1 MIYKFYN
8 CSRKLYEHTEKLKY
22 FITKNQLVNTYQN
35 KFQKSIYFVY
45 KNGNNGGFN
54 EYTVFL
60 NNENKHYNDR
70 KSNFRMH
77 YIVFANVLGLTVH
90 VKKDENYE
98 NENIN
103 FLNNELLTT
112 DSTVNINENVI
123 RKNEFSF
130 IGKNKLFGNSND
142 NNTKQ
147 SDNVLKGNNKNGSK
161 NDKYEYYQE
170 LSEYSNMQIFSSN
183 SHHELANE
191 ICSNLGIGL
200 GRAYVGKFS
209 DGEIA
214 LQIMDEVR
222 GRDIY
227 IIHSTPAGGKD
238 VHSRLMELFLF
249 ISTLRRSSAKKV
261 TAVIPYLNYS
271 RQTKHLDDH
280 NYVHSLGAPEIAI
293 LLQACGVDSII
304 SVDLHNARIEGF
316 STGKK
321 FQPPLMNINPQSLAV
336 EYFKKKKLRNPV
348 VVSIDNEGAERTK
361 EFWIRMNKHSMN
373 AGFTTLVS
381 SNYNEINSRE
391 GYPVNDSCE
400 SNDFKNNRMNL
411 HNEDNKKNNT
421 NALNNSK
428 IVDKK
433 ENDMYDKEK
442 FTIVGDIKGCDCI
455 LVDDI
460 IDTGEKSQ
468 KVAAILKNA
477 GARKI
482 YLYATHAILSD
493 GCIEK
498 INNSCIDEVVTTNT
512 IHIPSN
518 ICCEKL
524 HILSVAKLVAEGIKR
539 AHNEQSLNA
548 LEDFS
553 DGQIEMKV

>member
-77 YIVFANVLGLTVH
+77 SIVFANVLGLTVH

-391 GYPVNDSCE
+391 GYPVNDSYE

>member
-391 GYPVNDSCE
+391 GYPVNDSYE

>member
-271 RQTKHLDDH
+271 RQTKYLDDH

-391 GYPVNDSCE
+391 GYPVNDSYE

>member
-391 GYPVNDSCE
+391 GYPVNDSYE

-539 AHNEQSLNA
+539 AHNEQS
-548 LEDFS
+548 
-553 DGQIEMKV
+553 

>member
-35 KFQKSIYFVY
+35 KFQKSIYFVN

-60 NNENKHYNDR
+60 NNDNKHYNDR
-70 KSNFRMH
+70 KSNFRTH
-77 YIVFANVLGLTVH
+77 SIVFANVLGLSIH

-103 FLNNELLTT
+103 FINNELLT

-123 RKNEFSF
+123 KKNEFSF

-142 NNTKQ
+142 NNIKE
-147 SDNVLKGNNKNGSK
+147 SDNVLKGNNKNVSK

-391 GYPVNDSCE
+391 GYPVNDSYE
-400 SNDFKNNRMNL
+400 LNDFQNNHMNL
-411 HNEDNKKNNT
+411 YNEDNKKNNT

-524 HILSVAKLVAEGIKR
+524 HILSVAKLVAAGIKR
-539 AHNEQSLNA
+539 AHKEQSLNA

>member
-1 MIYKFYN
+1 MV
-8 CSRKLYEHTEKLKY
+8 
-22 FITKNQLVNTYQN
+22 Q
-35 KFQKSIYFVY
+35 
-45 KNGNNGGFN
+45 
-54 EYTVFL
+54 
-60 NNENKHYNDR
+60 
-70 KSNFRMH
+70 
-77 YIVFANVLGLTVH
+77 
-90 VKKDENYE
+90 
-98 NENIN
+98 
-103 FLNNELLTT
+103 
-112 DSTVNINENVI
+112 
-123 RKNEFSF
+123 
-130 IGKNKLFGNSND
+130 
-142 NNTKQ
+142 
-147 SDNVLKGNNKNGSK
+147 K

-336 EYFKKKKLRNPV
+336 EYFKKKKT
-348 VVSIDNEGAERTK
+348 SK
-361 EFWIRMNKHSMN
+361 
-373 AGFTTLVS
+373 S
-381 SNYNEINSRE
+381 S
-391 GYPVNDSCE
+391 C
-400 SNDFKNNRMNL
+400 
-411 HNEDNKKNNT
+411 
-421 NALNNSK
+421 
-428 IVDKK
+428 
-433 ENDMYDKEK
+433 
-442 FTIVGDIKGCDCI
+442 CI
-455 LVDDI
+455 
-460 IDTGEKSQ
+460 
-468 KVAAILKNA
+468 
-477 GARKI
+477 
-482 YLYATHAILSD
+482 Y
-493 GCIEK
+493 
-498 INNSCIDEVVTTNT
+498 
-512 IHIPSN
+512 
-518 ICCEKL
+518 
-524 HILSVAKLVAEGIKR
+524 
-539 AHNEQSLNA
+539 
-548 LEDFS
+548 
-553 DGQIEMKV
+553 

>member
-391 GYPVNDSCE
+391 GYPVNDSYE

-421 NALNNSK
+421 NALYNSK

>member
-142 NNTKQ
+142 NNSKQ

-391 GYPVNDSCE
+391 GYPVNDSYE

>member
-1 MIYKFYN
+1 MIYKIYN
-8 CSRKLYEHTEKLKY
+8 NYSRKLYEHRDKFMKY
-22 FITKNQLVNTYQN
+22 FAAKNESVNIYHD
-35 KFQKSIYFVY
+35 KFQKSVYFVY
-45 KNGNNGGFN
+45 ENVNHNNFN
-54 EYTVFL
+54 EYPVVL
-60 NNENKHYNDR
+60 NQERQRHNGRRSHAKA
-70 KSNFRMH
+70 KT
-77 YIVFANVLGLTVH
+77 ILCANILGLSVPS
-90 VKKDENYE
+90 KKDENLE
-98 NENIN
+98 N
-103 FLNNELLTT
+103 T
-112 DSTVNINENVI
+112 DISIK
-123 RKNEFSF
+123 KNEFSL
-130 IGKNKLFGNSND
+130 I
-142 NNTKQ
+142 
-147 SDNVLKGNNKNGSK
+147 NNKGRMSTNSK
-161 NDKYEYYQE
+161 DTDNLEADSMHPGRNKKKSKDDKYEYYQE

-200 GRAYVGKFS
+200 GRAYVGKYS

-238 VHSRLMELFLF
+238 IHSRLMELFLF
-249 ISTLRRSSAKKV
+249 VSTLRRSSAKKV

-271 RQTKHLDDH
+271 RQTNHLDDF

-293 LLQACGVDSII
+293 LLQACGVDAII
-304 SVDLHNARIEGF
+304 SVDLHNPRIEGF
-316 STGKK
+316 STDEKL

-336 EYFKKKKLRNPV
+336 EYFKRKKLQNPV
-348 VVSIDNEGAERTK
+348 IVSIDNDGAEKTK
-361 EFWIRMNKHSMN
+361 EFWIRMKKYSLN
-373 AGFTTLVS
+373 AGFTTIVS
-381 SNYNEINSRE
+381 SSYNEINSRE
-391 GYPVNDSCE
+391 GHPNDDGSEGKNMSSNKYFNIFSQDRRKNINTTTPV
-400 SNDFKNNRMNL
+400 KNVENKNINQITPNL
-411 HNEDNKKNNT
+411 E
-421 NALNNSK
+421 
-428 IVDKK
+428 
-433 ENDMYDKEK
+433 KEK

-460 IDTGEKSQ
+460 LDTGEKSK
-468 KVAAILKNA
+468 KVAALLKSA

-493 GCIEK
+493 GCVEK
-498 INNSCIDEVVTTNT
+498 INESCIDEVVTTNT

-539 AHNEQSLNA
+539 VQNEPSQNA

-553 DGQIEMKV
+553 DGEVVLKEK

>member
-77 YIVFANVLGLTVH
+77 SIVFANVLGLTVH

-222 GRDIY
+222 GKRY
-227 IIHSTPAGGKD
+227 LYNPFNSSRGKRR
-238 VHSRLMELFLF
+238 SFAFNGLFLF
-249 ISTLRRSSAKKV
+249 ISTL
-261 TAVIPYLNYS
+261 
-271 RQTKHLDDH
+271 TKIIWQK
-280 NYVHSLGAPEIAI
+280 GAPEIAI

-391 GYPVNDSCE
+391 GYPVNDSYE

-553 DGQIEMKV
+553 DGQIEMKIVKLELSITLRNL

>member
-103 FLNNELLTT
+103 FLNNELLTA

-391 GYPVNDSCE
+391 GYPVNDSYE

>member
-336 EYFKKKKLRNPV
+336 EYLKKKKLRNPV

-391 GYPVNDSCE
+391 GYPVNDSYE

>member
-1 MIYKFYN
+1 M
-8 CSRKLYEHTEKLKY
+8 LYEHTEKLKY

-391 GYPVNDSCE
+391 GYPVNDSYE

>member
-54 EYTVFL
+54 EYTIFL

-77 YIVFANVLGLTVH
+77 SIVFANVLGLTVH

-391 GYPVNDSCE
+391 GYPVNDSYE

>member
-227 IIHSTPAGGKD
+227 IIHSTPSGGKD

-391 GYPVNDSCE
+391 GYPVNDSYE

>member
-1 MIYKFYN
+1 MIYKIYN
-8 CSRKLYEHTEKLKY
+8 NYSRKLHEHSDKFIKYLIDKNKSVSIYQEK
-22 FITKNQLVNTYQN
+22 I
-35 KFQKSIYFVY
+35 QKSAYSLHETS
-45 KNGNNGGFN
+45 KQSNFN
-54 EYTVFL
+54 EYPIVL
-60 NNENKHYNDR
+60 NYEKQRHNGKR
-70 KSNFRMH
+70 SNTKVKA
-77 YIVFANVLGLTVH
+77 ILFANILGLTVH
-90 VKKDENYE
+90 SKKDENLE
-98 NENIN
+98 NKDMI
-103 FLNNELLTT
+103 
-112 DSTVNINENVI
+112 IK
-123 RKNEFSF
+123 KNEFSL
-130 IGKNKLFGNSND
+130 I
-142 NNTKQ
+142 
-147 SDNVLKGNNKNGSK
+147 NNKGKLSTNIKDTNNLESDSVNTGRNIKKSK
-161 NDKYEYYQE
+161 DDKYEYYQE

-200 GRAYVGKFS
+200 GRAYVGKYS

-238 VHSRLMELFLF
+238 IHARLMELFLF
-249 ISTLRRSSAKKV
+249 VSTLRRSSAKKV

-271 RQTKHLDDH
+271 RQTKQLDDF

-304 SVDLHNARIEGF
+304 SVDLHNPRIEGF
-316 STGKK
+316 STDEKL

-336 EYFKKKKLRNPV
+336 EYFKKKKLQNPV
-348 VVSIDNEGAERTK
+348 IVSIDNDGAERTK
-361 EFWIRMNKHSMN
+361 EFWIRMKNHSIN
-373 AGFTTLVS
+373 AGFTTIVS
-381 SNYNEINSRE
+381 SSHNEMNSRE
-391 GYPVNDSCE
+391 GHP
-400 SNDFKNNRMNL
+400 SNVENELKNTSSNKYMNIF
-411 HNEDNKKNNT
+411 NQEKKKNSTT
-421 NALNNSK
+421 NPLKNLENKNMNQKNSNSF
-428 IVDKK
+428 
-433 ENDMYDKEK
+433 EKEK

-460 IDTGEKSQ
+460 LDTGEKSK

-477 GARKI
+477 GASKI

-498 INNSCIDEVVTTNT
+498 INESCIDEVLTTNT

-539 AHNEQSLNA
+539 VHNEQSKNA
-548 LEDFS
+548 MEDFS
-553 DGQIEMKV
+553 DGEVEMQEK

>member
-35 KFQKSIYFVY
+35 KFQKSIYFVC

-60 NNENKHYNDR
+60 NNDNKHYNDR
-70 KSNFRMH
+70 KNNFITH
-77 YIVFANVLGLTVH
+77 SIVFANVLGLAVH

-103 FLNNELLTT
+103 FINNELLT

-147 SDNVLKGNNKNGSK
+147 SDNVLKGDKKNGSK

-336 EYFKKKKLRNPV
+336 EYLKKKKLRNPV

-391 GYPVNDSCE
+391 GYPVNDPYE
-400 SNDFKNNRMNL
+400 LNDFKNNRVNL
-411 HNEDNKKNNT
+411 YNEDNKKNNT

>member
-77 YIVFANVLGLTVH
+77 SIVFANVLGLAVH

-103 FLNNELLTT
+103 FINNELLTT

-391 GYPVNDSCE
+391 GYPVNDSYE

>member
-391 GYPVNDSCE
+391 GYPVNDSYE

-421 NALNNSK
+421 NTLNNSK

>member
-1 MIYKFYN
+1 
-8 CSRKLYEHTEKLKY
+8 
-22 FITKNQLVNTYQN
+22 
-35 KFQKSIYFVY
+35 
-45 KNGNNGGFN
+45 
-54 EYTVFL
+54 
-60 NNENKHYNDR
+60 
-70 KSNFRMH
+70 MH

-391 GYPVNDSCE
+391 GYPVNDSYE

>member
-1 MIYKFYN
+1 MINNFYN
-8 CSRKLYEHTEKLKY
+8 SCSRKLCEQKDKLIKY
-22 FITKNQLVNTYQN
+22 LIAKNESVNIHQCR
-35 KFQKSIYFVY
+35 FQKSLYFAY
-45 KNGNNGGFN
+45 ENSYHNNFYEQPLFFNQERKKHNGKKTNLK
-54 EYTVFL
+54 T
-60 NNENKHYNDR
+60 KT
-70 KSNFRMH
+70 
-77 YIVFANVLGLTVH
+77 IIFANILGLSVPS
-90 VKKDENYE
+90 KKDENLE
-98 NENIN
+98 NKDIN
-103 FLNNELLTT
+103 F
-112 DSTVNINENVI
+112 
-123 RKNEFSF
+123 RKNDFSL
-130 IGKNKLFGNSND
+130 INNNGKMSSNSQETYSAEAD
-142 NNTKQ
+142 NFRQEK
-147 SDNVLKGNNKNGSK
+147 SKGEKK
-161 NDKYEYYQE
+161 DDKYEYYQE
-170 LSEYSNMQIFSSN
+170 VSEYSNMQIFSSN

-200 GRAYVGKFS
+200 GRAYVGKYS

-227 IIHSTPAGGKD
+227 LIHSTPSGGKE

-249 ISTLRRSSAKKV
+249 VSTLRRSSAKKV

-271 RQTKHLDDH
+271 RQTKHLDDF

-293 LLQACGVDSII
+293 LLQACGVDAII
-304 SVDLHNARIEGF
+304 SVDLHNPRIEGF
-316 STGKK
+316 STGEKL

-348 VVSIDNEGAERTK
+348 IVSIDNEGAERTK
-361 EFWIRMNKHSMN
+361 EFWIRMKKHSID

-381 SNYNEINSRE
+381 SSFNEINSRE
-391 GYPVNDSCE
+391 GYPRNDTNETNKIST
-400 SNDFKNNRMNL
+400 SKYMNIFYQ
-411 HNEDNKKNNT
+411 DKKKNN
-421 NALNNSK
+421 SSIK
-428 IVDKK
+428 IVEDKNMDKK
-433 ENDMYDKEK
+433 NVNICEKGK
-442 FTIVGDIKGCDCI
+442 FTIVGDIKDCDCI

-460 IDTGEKSQ
+460 LDTGEKSK
-468 KVAAILKNA
+468 KVAALLKSA

-498 INNSCIDEVVTTNT
+498 INDSCIDEVVTTNT

-539 AHNEQSLNA
+539 VHNEQSQNA

-553 DGQIEMKV
+553 DGQIEMKA

>member
-54 EYTVFL
+54 ENTVFL
-60 NNENKHYNDR
+60 NNDNKHYNDR
-70 KSNFRMH
+70 KSSFRMH
-77 YIVFANVLGLTVH
+77 SIVFANVLGLAVH
-90 VKKDENYE
+90 AKKDEDY
-98 NENIN
+98 ENIN
-103 FLNNELLTT
+103 FINNELLT

-123 RKNEFSF
+123 KKNEFSF

-147 SDNVLKGNNKNGSK
+147 ADNALKGNNKNGSK

-336 EYFKKKKLRNPV
+336 EYFKKKKLRSPV

-361 EFWIRMNKHSMN
+361 EFWIRMNKNSMN

-391 GYPVNDSCE
+391 GYPVNDSYE
-400 SNDFKNNRMNL
+400 LNDFKNNNMNL
-411 HNEDNKKNNT
+411 YNQDNKKNNT

-433 ENDMYDKEK
+433 ENDMFDKEK